1 MNESIKTKNLFAGQF
16 GPNRANHFERI
27 LLTMFIVGDQQ
38 MRRRENNFSS
48 TVSIFINSYF
58 VDLSRIVSS
67 LEFICYK
74 HSLKTYSLILLF
86 TMRLHLYARVY
97 CFIPAFLLTNSV
109 VVFQFY
115 RLYIFG

>member
-1 MNESIKTKNLFAGQF
+1 MNESIKTKNLFADQF

-74 HSLKTYSLILLF
+74 HSLKTY
-86 TMRLHLYARVY
+86 
-97 CFIPAFLLTNSV
+97 IPS
-109 VVFQFY
+109 FY
-115 RLYIFG
+115 YSQCVCICTQECTVLSRPFY